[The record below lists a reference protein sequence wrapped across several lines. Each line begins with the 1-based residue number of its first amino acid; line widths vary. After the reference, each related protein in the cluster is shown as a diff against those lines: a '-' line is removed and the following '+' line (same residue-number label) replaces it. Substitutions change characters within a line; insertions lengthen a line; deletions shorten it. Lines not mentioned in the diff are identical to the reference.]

1 MQAGADPTGVFPL
14 PSCLPPGA
22 RSARTICDNKEIL
35 AFSSVFSI
43 IHAMKEEPVFPRGY
57 LHALA
62 ADCFGPHPRPIGGG
76 SYATLAD
83 ACFGLAL
90 FTGSLAVHLAWYG
103 GKRILSRLRNRVSP
117 PEPLPPAAPQ
127 EPVSLRGVPT
137 PEDLEEAWATD
148 PRTLSGRLRIG
159 SRLADLEPTLDSRF
173 VFKKSRNGA
182 RRICARQPG
191 LKGWMKKNVPEIKYS
206 TAMHY
211 KKLATRLR
219 QLVGLDARIPLEW
232 LLPDNG
238 EELPPLS
245 GADRQAAARARSK
258 LVRLLE
264 ENPNVTR
271 LVRAV
276 ESRLGIMRM
285 VTTRRIQP
293 PEPGRGRRR
302 KTGKNRE
309 NPLISRV
316 CRAGYSVAADGERT
330 KAFWD
335 AIRQV
340 LGERNPDE
348 ETRRL
353 QSDIRE
359 WLNAPLQARRN
370 RRR

>member
-1 MQAGADPTGVFPL
+1 MIG
-14 PSCLPPGA
+14 
-22 RSARTICDNKEIL
+22 
-35 AFSSVFSI
+35 
-43 IHAMKEEPVFPRGY
+43 MKEEPIFPRGY
-57 LHALA
+57 LDALA
-62 ADCFGPHPRPIGGG
+62 SDCFGPHPRPIGGG
-76 SYATLAD
+76 NYATLAE

-90 FTGSLAVHLAWYG
+90 FTGSLAAHLAWYG
-103 GKRILSRLRNRVSP
+103 GKRILSRLRHRVTP
-117 PEPLPPAAPQ
+117 PEPLLPAAPQ

-137 PEDLEEAWATD
+137 PEDLEEAWEAD

-173 VFKKSRNGA
+173 VFKKSRNGS

-191 LKGWMKKNVPEIKYS
+191 LKGWMKKHVPSVKYS

-232 LLPDNG
+232 LLPDNE

-245 GADRQAAARARSK
+245 GTDRKAAARARSK
-258 LVRLLE
+258 LARLLE
-264 ENPNVTR
+264 ENPKVTR
-271 LVRAV
+271 LVRTV

-285 VTTRRIQP
+285 VAVRRIQP
-293 PEPGRGRRR
+293 LKPGRGRRR
-302 KTGKNRE
+302 KTKENRE
-309 NPLISRV
+309 NPLISHV
-316 CRAGYSVAADGERT
+316 CRAGFAVTADGERT
-330 KAFWD
+330 RAFWD

-340 LGERNPDE
+340 LGERNPDA

-353 QSDIRE
+353 QSDIRD